1 MQRFFTSIRD
11 SISYKRTSTFS
22 ERVDRRRDEESDN
35 LTYEDLILKG
45 FRYITTDLK
54 KLEAMTLAEFKLQIE
69 AYFLRK
75 LDNYENNAQ
84 LALMIRKSNETEK
97 KGKKEYYKHNS
108 IEELIDIKAIENN
121 SNKRI
126 NKNNHLYK
134 IAQRVKEINKRKG
147 VK

>member
-1 MQRFFTSIRD
+1 
-11 SISYKRTSTFS
+11 
-22 ERVDRRRDEESDN
+22 
-35 LTYEDLILKG
+35 
-45 FRYITTDLK
+45 
-54 KLEAMTLAEFKLQIE
+54 MTLAEFKLQIE

-84 LALMIRKSNETEK
+84 LALMIRKSNETET
-97 KGKKEYYKHNS
+97 KGKKKYYKYNS
-108 IEELIDIKAIENN
+108 IEDLIDIKAIENN

-126 NKNNHLYK
+126 NKNHHLYK